1 MSNNPDRP
9 KPEKNNPSQSK
20 SRQSEDSKIRPN
32 ANTLKYSDIPVNNED
47 SKSLET
53 LFLPQQSS
61 ENFPRGFIGGKQS
74 VPLFTPQNPSSDT
87 MRQQFPGSSE
97 STVTNQVFWGTNV
110 NVQEVMSKFRN
121 FLNEFKLGESKEMAG
136 ERYYLKMLQEIKNT
150 KVYILNIDSEHIN
163 KYDEMLYWQMIN
175 FPTEMIPMMD
185 STVTEVYKEL
195 IKIKYKDLEKDD
207 FQTNIRVRICNLTKK
222 SRIRDLGPDDIDKLI
237 SISGIVIR
245 TSEVVPEMKDAVFKC
260 TVCNKKEHSGLNRG
274 MITEPVEC
282 KSCHS
287 KSSFELN
294 HNMSSFDDLQYVK
307 VQETPDMMPEGETP
321 VTIHLCAYDELVDNV
336 KPGDKCEFVGIF
348 RAQGIRV
355 NPRQRITKTTFRT
368 FIDLVSITKYNKMRM
383 NQDEMDDNDIIIE
396 NDEHNI
402 EENELD
408 MIYKEDI
415 KKEVEKL
422 KKNPNI
428 YDILIN
434 SFAPSIWENET
445 VKRGLLLQLF
455 GGVNKDF
462 TKFGQGKFRGDI
474 NILLIGDPSTAKSQ
488 LLQYVH
494 NLAPRGIYTSGK
506 GSSVVGLTAYVTK
519 DAETGELILESGALV
534 LSDRGI
540 CCIDEF
546 DKMDDNTKVILH
558 EAMEQQTISIAKAG
572 IICQLN
578 ARTAILASANPVKS
592 KYDPSLSVI
601 QNIRLPPSLLSRFD
615 LIYLMLDKHNEI
627 DDRRLAN
634 HIVSLYAFEEDE
646 EMEKE
651 DEVDEDSK
659 EKEKEKEKKSKKKS
673 RKRSSKKKDD
683 EENNNLDEN
692 KMDIDEVN
700 SSSTNN
706 NINNNIHHP
715 EKISIKKEVLT
726 AYISEARKLNP
737 KISDNVVNE
746 LINHYLKM
754 RENGGKNTISATPRQ
769 LESLIR
775 LSEARARLRFSP
787 FVEKEDV
794 EEAVNLIKVATQ
806 QAATDPVTGVIDM
819 DMLQTGITSS
829 SRARLSQLIEIIKT
843 ILRDYQENARKGVKF
858 NSLGDEVRKRVNE
871 LGQLSFNF
879 SDFDYR
885 DALRKLEDENI
896 VAILGSKNMPTIRLI
911 ARDF

>member
-1 MSNNPDRP
+1 MSNSQDRSKPD
-9 KPEKNNPSQSK
+9 KINPSQSK
-20 SRQSEDSKIRPN
+20 SRQNEDSKIRPN
-32 ANTLKYSDIPVNNED
+32 ANQLKFSDIPVNNED

-74 VPLFTPQNPSSDT
+74 VPLFTPVNPSSDT

-195 IKIKYKDLEKDD
+195 IKLKYKDLEKDE

-245 TSEVVPEMKDAVFKC
+245 TSEVVPEMKEAVFKC
-260 TVCNKKEHSGLNRG
+260 TVCFKIEHSGLNRG

-282 KSCHS
+282 RSCHS
-287 KSSFELN
+287 KSSFELV
-294 HNMSSFDDLQYVK
+294 HNLSSFDDLQYVK

-321 VTIHLCAYDELVDNV
+321 VTIHLCAYDELVDYV

-383 NQDEMDDNDIIIE
+383 NQDEMDESDLMIE

-634 HIVSLYAFEEDE
+634 HIVSLYGFEEDE

-651 DEVDEDSK
+651 EDTDEDS
-659 EKEKEKEKKSKKKS
+659 KEKEKKSKKKS
-673 RKRSSKKKDD
+673 KKRSKKKDD
-683 EENNNLDEN
+683 EENVNMTSSNILEEN
-692 KMDIDEVN
+692 KMDIDEEKP
-700 SSSTNN
+700 NN
-706 NINNNIHHP
+706 NQP

-829 SRARLSQLIEIIKT
+829 SRARLSQLIDIIKT

-858 NSLGDEVRKRVNE
+858 NSLGDEVKKRVND

-885 DALRKLEDENI
+885 DALKKLEDENI

>member
-1 MSNNPDRP
+1 MSNSQDRSKPD
-9 KPEKNNPSQSK
+9 KINPSQSK
-20 SRQSEDSKIRPN
+20 SRQNEDSKIRPN
-32 ANTLKYSDIPVNNED
+32 ANQLKFSDIPVNNED

-74 VPLFTPQNPSSDT
+74 VPLFTPVNPSSDT

-195 IKIKYKDLEKDD
+195 IKLKYKDVEKDE

-245 TSEVVPEMKDAVFKC
+245 TSEVVPEMKEAVFRC
-260 TVCNKKEHSGLNRG
+260 TVCYKIEHSGLNRG

-282 KSCHS
+282 RSCHS

-294 HNMSSFDDLQYVK
+294 HNWSSFDDLQYVK

-321 VTIHLCAYDELVDNV
+321 VTIHLCAYDELVDYV

-383 NQDEMDDNDIIIE
+383 NQDEMDESDIMIE

-634 HIVSLYAFEEDE
+634 HIVSLYGFEEDE

-651 DEVDEDSK
+651 EDMDEDS
-659 EKEKEKEKKSKKKS
+659 KEKEKKSKKKS
-673 RKRSSKKKDD
+673 KKRSKKKDD
-683 EENNNLDEN
+683 EENINMTSSNILDEN
-692 KMDIDEVN
+692 KMDIDEEKP
-700 SSSTNN
+700 NN
-706 NINNNIHHP
+706 NQP

-829 SRARLSQLIEIIKT
+829 SRARLSQLIDIIKT

-858 NSLGDEVRKRVNE
+858 NSLGDEVKKRVND

-885 DALRKLEDENI
+885 DALKKLEDENI

>member
-1 MSNNPDRP
+1 MTNNPERN
-9 KPEKNNPSQSK
+9 KPEKSNPSQSK
-20 SRQSEDSKIRPN
+20 SRQAEDSKIRPN
-32 ANTLKYSDIPVNNED
+32 PNTLKFSDIPVNNEE

-97 STVTNQVFWGTNV
+97 STITNQVFWGTNV
-110 NVQEVMSKFRN
+110 NLQEVMTKFRN
-121 FLNEFKLGESKEMAG
+121 FMNEFKLGDGAG

-185 STVTEVYKEL
+185 STVTEVYKDL
-195 IKIKYKDLEKDD
+195 IKLKFKDVEKDE
-207 FQTNIRVRICNLTKK
+207 FQVNIRVRICNLTKK

-245 TSEVVPEMKDAVFKC
+245 TSEVIPEMKDALFKC
-260 TVCNKKEHSGLNRG
+260 TVCNKKEHSILNRG
-274 MITEPVEC
+274 IITEPVEC

-287 KSSFELN
+287 KSSFELI
-294 HNMSSFDDLQYVK
+294 HNMSAFDDKQFVK

-321 VTIHLCAYDELVDNV
+321 VTIHLCAYDELVDYV

-355 NPRQRITKTTFRT
+355 NTRQRITKTTFRT
-368 FIDLVSITKYNKMRM
+368 FIDLVSITKFNKNRM
-383 NQDEMDDNDIIIE
+383 NQDELDENDIDIE
-396 NDEHNI
+396 NDEHI
-402 EENELD
+402 FEENELND
-408 MIYKEDI
+408 IYKDEI
-415 KKEVEKL
+415 KKEIEKL

-462 TKFGQGKFRGDI
+462 TKVGQGKFRGDI

-592 KYDPSLSVI
+592 KYDPTLSVI

-634 HIVSLYAFEEDE
+634 HIVSLYGYEENDE
-646 EMEKE
+646 EEK
-651 DEVDEDSK
+651 DEDNDEE

-673 RKRSSKKKDD
+673 KKRIKKKDD
-683 EENNNLDEN
+683 EENVNMSTSNANDDINNN

-700 SSSTNN
+700 Q
-706 NINNNIHHP
+706 P
-715 EKISIKKEVLT
+715 EKISVKKEVLT

-775 LSEARARLRFSP
+775 LSEARARLRFSQY
-787 FVEKEDV
+787 VEKEDV

-819 DMLQTGITSS
+819 DLLQTGITSS
-829 SRARLSQLIEIIKT
+829 SRARLSQLIDIIKN

-858 NSLGDEVRKRVNE
+858 NSLGDEVKKRVNE
-871 LGQLSFNF
+871 LGQQSFNF

-885 DALRKLEDENI
+885 EALRKLEDENI

-911 ARDF
+911 AKDF

>member
-1 MSNNPDRP
+1 MTNNPERN
-9 KPEKNNPSQSK
+9 KSEKSNPSQSK
-20 SRQSEDSKIRPN
+20 SRQAEDSKIRPN
-32 ANTLKYSDIPVNNED
+32 PNTLKFSDIPVNNEE

-97 STVTNQVFWGTNV
+97 STITNQVFWGTNV
-110 NVQEVMSKFRN
+110 NLQEVMTKFRN
-121 FLNEFKLGESKEMAG
+121 FMNEFKLGDGAG

-175 FPTEMIPMMD
+175 FPPEMIPMMD
-185 STVTEVYKEL
+185 STVTEVYKDL
-195 IKIKYKDLEKDD
+195 IKLKFKDVEKDE
-207 FQTNIRVRICNLTKK
+207 FQVNIRVRICNLTKK

-245 TSEVVPEMKDAVFKC
+245 TSEVIPEMKDALFKC
-260 TVCNKKEHSGLNRG
+260 TVCNKKEHSILNRG
-274 MITEPVEC
+274 IITEPVEC

-287 KSSFELN
+287 KSSFELI
-294 HNMSSFDDLQYVK
+294 HNMSAFDDKQFVK

-321 VTIHLCAYDELVDNV
+321 VTIHLCAYDELVDYV

-355 NPRQRITKTTFRT
+355 NTRQRITKTTFRT
-368 FIDLVSITKYNKMRM
+368 FIDLVSITKFNKNRM
-383 NQDEMDDNDIIIE
+383 NQDELDENDIDIE
-396 NDEHNI
+396 NDEHI
-402 EENELD
+402 FEENELND
-408 MIYKEDI
+408 IYKDEI
-415 KKEVEKL
+415 KKEIEKL

-462 TKFGQGKFRGDI
+462 TKVGQGKFRGDI

-592 KYDPSLSVI
+592 KYDPTLSVI

-634 HIVSLYAFEEDE
+634 HIVSLYGYEENDE
-646 EMEKE
+646 EEK
-651 DEVDEDSK
+651 DEDNDEE

-673 RKRSSKKKDD
+673 KKRSKKKDD
-683 EENNNLDEN
+683 EENVNMSTSNANDDINNN
-692 KMDIDEVN
+692 KMDIEEVN
-700 SSSTNN
+700 Q
-706 NINNNIHHP
+706 P
-715 EKISIKKEVLT
+715 EKISVKKEVLT

-775 LSEARARLRFSP
+775 LSEARARLRFSQY
-787 FVEKEDV
+787 VEKEDV

-819 DMLQTGITSS
+819 DLLQTGITSS
-829 SRARLSQLIEIIKT
+829 SRARLSQLIDIIKN

-858 NSLGDEVRKRVNE
+858 NSLGDEVKKRVNE
-871 LGQLSFNF
+871 LGQQSFNF

-885 DALRKLEDENI
+885 EALRKLEDENI
-896 VAILGSKNMPTIRLI
+896 VAILGSKNMPMIRLI
-911 ARDF
+911 AKDF

>member
-1 MSNNPDRP
+1 MSNSQDISKQS
-9 KPEKNNPSQSK
+9 KPNPSQSK
-20 SRQSEDSKIRPN
+20 SRQNEDSKIRPN
-32 ANTLKYSDIPVNNED
+32 ANTLKFSDIPVNNED

-195 IKIKYKDLEKDD
+195 IKLKYKDLEKDE

-245 TSEVVPEMKDAVFKC
+245 TSEVVPEMKEAVFKC
-260 TVCNKKEHSGLNRG
+260 TVCFKIEHSGLNRG

-282 KSCHS
+282 RSCHS
-287 KSSFELN
+287 KSSFELV
-294 HNMSSFDDLQYVK
+294 HNLSSFDDLQYVK

-321 VTIHLCAYDELVDNV
+321 VTIHLCAYDELVDYV

-348 RAQGIRV
+348 RAQGIRI

-383 NQDEMDDNDIIIE
+383 NQDEMDENDIVIE

-434 SFAPSIWENET
+434 SFAPSIWENES

-634 HIVSLYAFEEDE
+634 HIVSLYGFEEDE

-651 DEVDEDSK
+651 EEIDEDS
-659 EKEKEKEKKSKKKS
+659 KEKEKKSKKKS
-673 RKRSSKKKDD
+673 KKRSNKKKDD
-683 EENNNLDEN
+683 EENINMTSSNNLDEN
-692 KMDIDEVN
+692 KMDIDEEK
-700 SSSTNN
+700 SNN
-706 NINNNIHHP
+706 QP

-829 SRARLSQLIEIIKT
+829 SRARLGQLIDIIKT

-858 NSLGDEVRKRVNE
+858 NSLGDEVKKRVND

-885 DALRKLEDENI
+885 DALKKLEDENI

>member
-1 MSNNPDRP
+1 MTNNPERN
-9 KPEKNNPSQSK
+9 KPEKSNPSQSK
-20 SRQSEDSKIRPN
+20 SRQAEDSKIRPN
-32 ANTLKYSDIPVNNED
+32 PNTLKFSDIPVNNEE

-97 STVTNQVFWGTNV
+97 STITNQVFWGTNV
-110 NVQEVMSKFRN
+110 NLQEVMTKFRN
-121 FLNEFKLGESKEMAG
+121 FMNEFKLGDGAG

-185 STVTEVYKEL
+185 STVTEVYKDL
-195 IKIKYKDLEKDD
+195 IKLKFKDVEKDE
-207 FQTNIRVRICNLTKK
+207 FQVNIRVRICNLTKK

-245 TSEVVPEMKDAVFKC
+245 TSEVIPEMKDALFKC
-260 TVCNKKEHSGLNRG
+260 TVCNKKEHSILNRG
-274 MITEPVEC
+274 IITEPVEC

-287 KSSFELN
+287 KSSFELI
-294 HNMSSFDDLQYVK
+294 HNMSAFDDKQFVK

-321 VTIHLCAYDELVDNV
+321 VTIHLCAYDELVDYV

-355 NPRQRITKTTFRT
+355 NTRQRITKTTFRT
-368 FIDLVSITKYNKMRM
+368 FIDLVSITKFNKNRM
-383 NQDEMDDNDIIIE
+383 NQDELDENDIDIE
-396 NDEHNI
+396 NDEHI
-402 EENELD
+402 FEENELND
-408 MIYKEDI
+408 IYKDEI
-415 KKEVEKL
+415 KKEIEKL

-462 TKFGQGKFRGDI
+462 TKVGQGKFRGDI

-592 KYDPSLSVI
+592 KYDPTLSVI

-634 HIVSLYAFEEDE
+634 HIVSLYGYEENDE
-646 EMEKE
+646 EEK
-651 DEVDEDSK
+651 DEDNDEE

-673 RKRSSKKKDD
+673 KKRSKKKDD
-683 EENNNLDEN
+683 EENVNMSTSNANDDINNN

-700 SSSTNN
+700 Q
-706 NINNNIHHP
+706 P
-715 EKISIKKEVLT
+715 EKISVKKEVLT

-737 KISDNVVNE
+737 KISDNVVK
-746 LINHYLKM
+746 LVLDYDL
-754 RENGGKNTISATPRQ
+754 
-769 LESLIR
+769 
-775 LSEARARLRFSP
+775 
-787 FVEKEDV
+787 
-794 EEAVNLIKVATQ
+794 VN
-806 QAATDPVTGVIDM
+806 M
-819 DMLQTGITSS
+819 
-829 SRARLSQLIEIIKT
+829 
-843 ILRDYQENARKGVKF
+843 
-858 NSLGDEVRKRVNE
+858 
-871 LGQLSFNF
+871 
-879 SDFDYR
+879 
-885 DALRKLEDENI
+885 
-896 VAILGSKNMPTIRLI
+896 
-911 ARDF
+911 

>member
-1 MSNNPDRP
+1 MTNNPERN
-9 KPEKNNPSQSK
+9 KPEKSNPSQSK
-20 SRQSEDSKIRPN
+20 SRQAEDSKIRPN
-32 ANTLKYSDIPVNNED
+32 PNTLKFSDIPVNNEE

-97 STVTNQVFWGTNV
+97 STITNQVFWGTNV
-110 NVQEVMSKFRN
+110 NLQEVMTKFRN
-121 FLNEFKLGESKEMAG
+121 FMNEFKLGDGAG

-185 STVTEVYKEL
+185 STVTEVYKDL
-195 IKIKYKDLEKDD
+195 IKLKFKDVEKDE
-207 FQTNIRVRICNLTKK
+207 FQVNIRVRICNLTKK

-245 TSEVVPEMKDAVFKC
+245 TSEVIPEMKDALFKC
-260 TVCNKKEHSGLNRG
+260 TVCNKKEHSILNRG
-274 MITEPVEC
+274 IITEPVEC

-287 KSSFELN
+287 KSSFELI
-294 HNMSSFDDLQYVK
+294 HNMSAFDDKQFVK

-321 VTIHLCAYDELVDNV
+321 VTIHLCAYDELVDYV

-355 NPRQRITKTTFRT
+355 NTRQRITKTTFRT
-368 FIDLVSITKYNKMRM
+368 FIDLVSITKFNKNRM
-383 NQDEMDDNDIIIE
+383 NQDELDENDIDIE
-396 NDEHNI
+396 NDEHI
-402 EENELD
+402 FEENELND
-408 MIYKEDI
+408 IYKDEI
-415 KKEVEKL
+415 KKEIEKL

-462 TKFGQGKFRGDI
+462 TKVGQGKFRGDI

-592 KYDPSLSVI
+592 KYDPTLSVI

-634 HIVSLYAFEEDE
+634 HIVSLYGYEENDE
-646 EMEKE
+646 EGK
-651 DEVDEDSK
+651 DEDNDEE

-673 RKRSSKKKDD
+673 KKRSKKKDD
-683 EENNNLDEN
+683 EENVNMSTSNANDDINNN

-700 SSSTNN
+700 Q
-706 NINNNIHHP
+706 P
-715 EKISIKKEVLT
+715 EKISVKKEVLT

-775 LSEARARLRFSP
+775 LSEARARLRFSQY
-787 FVEKEDV
+787 VEKEDV

-819 DMLQTGITSS
+819 DLLQTGITSS
-829 SRARLSQLIEIIKT
+829 SRARLSQLIDIIKN

-858 NSLGDEVRKRVNE
+858 NSLGDEVKKRVNE
-871 LGQLSFNF
+871 LGQQSFNF

-885 DALRKLEDENI
+885 EALRKLEDENI

-911 ARDF
+911 AKDF

>member
-1 MSNNPDRP
+1 MNND
-9 KPEKNNPSQSK
+9 KNKSEKGNSSQSK
-20 SRQSEDSKIRPN
+20 AKKDTDSQVKPN
-32 ANTLKYSDIPVNNED
+32 QNTLKFSDIPVNNED

-87 MRQQFPGSSE
+87 MRQQIPGSSE

-110 NVQEVMSKFRN
+110 NVQEVMTKFKQ
-121 FLNEFKLGESKEMAG
+121 FLNEYKLSYTTG

-163 KYDEMLYWQMIN
+163 KYDEMLYWQLIN

-185 STVTEVYKEL
+185 STVTEVYKDL
-195 IKIKYKDLEKDD
+195 IKQKYKDADKEE
-207 FQTNIRVRICNLTKK
+207 FQVSIRVRICNLTKK

-245 TSEVVPEMKDAVFKC
+245 TSEVIPEMKDAFFKC
-260 TVCNKKEHSGLNRG
+260 TICNKKEHSILNRG

-287 KSSFELN
+287 KSSFELI
-294 HNMSSFDDLQYVK
+294 HNMSSFDDKQHIK

-321 VTIHLCAYDELVDNV
+321 VTIHLCAYDELVDFV

-355 NPRQRITKTTFRT
+355 NAQKRITKTIFRT
-368 FIDLVSITKYNKMRM
+368 FIDLVSITKYNKLRM
-383 NQDEMDDNDIIIE
+383 NLEDNDENDIEIE
-396 NDEHNI
+396 NDDHI
-402 EENELD
+402 FEENELNA
-408 MIYKEDI
+408 IYKEEV
-415 KKEVEKL
+415 KKEIEKL

-428 YDILIN
+428 YEILIN

-462 TKFGQGKFRGDI
+462 TKIGQGKFRGDI

-494 NLAPRGIYTSGK
+494 GLAPRGIYTSGK

-519 DAETGELILESGALV
+519 DVETGELILESGALV

-578 ARTAILASANPVKS
+578 ARTAILASANPLKS
-592 KYDPSLSVI
+592 KYDPQLSVI

-615 LIYLMLDKHNEI
+615 LIYLMLDKHNEV

-634 HIVSLYAFEEDE
+634 HIVSLYAFEEEDDKDE
-646 EMEKE
+646 ENDEEEK
-651 DEVDEDSK
+651 DKKSK
-659 EKEKEKEKKSKKKS
+659 NKKSAKKQKKSKKDDDDDINT
-673 RKRSSKKKDD
+673 SSIN
-683 EENNNLDEN
+683 ET
-692 KMDIDEVN
+692 KMDVDEKQ
-700 SSSTNN
+700 S
-706 NINNNIHHP
+706 
-715 EKISIKKEVLT
+715 EKISVKKEVLT

-746 LINHYLKM
+746 LIGHYLKM

-787 FVEKEDV
+787 YVEKEDV

-819 DMLQTGITSS
+819 DLLQTGITSS
-829 SRARLSQLIEIIKT
+829 SRARLSQLTEIIKT
-843 ILRDYQENARKGVKF
+843 ILRDYQENARKGVKYS
-858 NSLGDEVRKRVNE
+858 SLSDEVKKRIND
-871 LGQLSFNF
+871 LGQTSFVF
-879 SDFDYR
+879 TDFDLR

-896 VAILGSKNMPTIRLI
+896 IAILGNKNIPTIRLI
-911 ARDF
+911 AKDF

>member
-1 MSNNPDRP
+1 MTNNPERN
-9 KPEKNNPSQSK
+9 KPEKSNPSQSK
-20 SRQSEDSKIRPN
+20 SRQAEDSKIRPN
-32 ANTLKYSDIPVNNED
+32 PNTLKFSDIPVNNEE

-97 STVTNQVFWGTNV
+97 STITNQVFWGTNV
-110 NVQEVMSKFRN
+110 NLQEVMTKFRN
-121 FLNEFKLGESKEMAG
+121 FMNEFKLGDGAG

-185 STVTEVYKEL
+185 STVTEVYKDL
-195 IKIKYKDLEKDD
+195 IKLKFKDVEKDE
-207 FQTNIRVRICNLTKK
+207 FQVNIRVRICNLTKK

-245 TSEVVPEMKDAVFKC
+245 TSEVIPEMKDALFKC
-260 TVCNKKEHSGLNRG
+260 TVCNKKEHSILNRG
-274 MITEPVEC
+274 IITEPVEC

-287 KSSFELN
+287 KSSFELI
-294 HNMSSFDDLQYVK
+294 HNMSAFDDKQFVK

-321 VTIHLCAYDELVDNV
+321 VTIHLCAYDELVDYV

-355 NPRQRITKTTFRT
+355 NTRQRITKTTFRT
-368 FIDLVSITKYNKMRM
+368 FIDLVSITKFNKNRM
-383 NQDEMDDNDIIIE
+383 NQDELDENDIDIE
-396 NDEHNI
+396 NDEHI
-402 EENELD
+402 FEENELND
-408 MIYKEDI
+408 IYKDEI
-415 KKEVEKL
+415 KKEIEKL

-462 TKFGQGKFRGDI
+462 TKVGQGKFRGDI

-592 KYDPSLSVI
+592 KYDPTLSVI

-634 HIVSLYAFEEDE
+634 HIVSLYGYEENDE
-646 EMEKE
+646 EEK
-651 DEVDEDSK
+651 DEDNDEE

-673 RKRSSKKKDD
+673 KKRSKKKDD
-683 EENNNLDEN
+683 EENVNMSTSNANDDINNN

-700 SSSTNN
+700 Q
-706 NINNNIHHP
+706 P
-715 EKISIKKEVLT
+715 EKISVKKEVLT

-775 LSEARARLRFSP
+775 LSEARARLRFSQY
-787 FVEKEDV
+787 VEKEDV

-819 DMLQTGITSS
+819 DLLQTGITSS
-829 SRARLSQLIEIIKT
+829 SRARLSQLIDIIKS

-858 NSLGDEVRKRVNE
+858 NSLGDEVKKRVNE
-871 LGQLSFNF
+871 LGQQSFNF

-885 DALRKLEDENI
+885 EALRKLEDENI

-911 ARDF
+911 AKDF

>member
-1 MSNNPDRP
+1 MSNSQDRSKPD
-9 KPEKNNPSQSK
+9 KINPSQSK
-20 SRQSEDSKIRPN
+20 SRQNEDSKIRPN
-32 ANTLKYSDIPVNNED
+32 ANQLKFSDIPVNNED

-74 VPLFTPQNPSSDT
+74 VPLFTPVNPSSDT

-195 IKIKYKDLEKDD
+195 IKLKYKDVEKDE

-245 TSEVVPEMKDAVFKC
+245 TSEVVPEMKEAVFRC
-260 TVCNKKEHSGLNRG
+260 TVCYKIEHSGLNRG

-282 KSCHS
+282 RSCHS

-294 HNMSSFDDLQYVK
+294 HNWSSFDDLQYVK

-321 VTIHLCAYDELVDNV
+321 VTIHLCAYDELVDYV

-383 NQDEMDDNDIIIE
+383 NQDEMDESDLMIE

-455 GGVNKDF
+455 GGANKDF

-634 HIVSLYAFEEDE
+634 HIVSLYGFEEDE

-651 DEVDEDSK
+651 EDMDEDS
-659 EKEKEKEKKSKKKS
+659 KEKEKKSKKKS
-673 RKRSSKKKDD
+673 KKRSKKKDD
-683 EENNNLDEN
+683 EENINMTSSNILEEN
-692 KMDIDEVN
+692 KMDIDEEKP
-700 SSSTNN
+700 NN
-706 NINNNIHHP
+706 NQP

-829 SRARLSQLIEIIKT
+829 SRARLSQLIDIIKT

-858 NSLGDEVRKRVNE
+858 NSLGDEVKKRVND

-885 DALRKLEDENI
+885 DALKKLEDENI

>member
-1 MSNNPDRP
+1 MSNNPD
-9 KPEKNNPSQSK
+9 E
-20 SRQSEDSKIRPN
+20 SRQEKINQSTSSQKKESEPKIKHTQN
-32 ANTLKYSDIPVNNED
+32 SIKFSDIPVGDE
-47 SKSLET
+47 SKSLDI

-61 ENFPRGFIGGKQS
+61 DNNFTRGFIGGKQS
-74 VPLFTPQNPSSDT
+74 VPLFTPLNASSDT
-87 MRQQFPGSSE
+87 LKQQILGSSE

-110 NVQEVMSKFRN
+110 NVQEVMTKFKQ
-121 FLNEFKLGESKEMAG
+121 FLNEFKLSTLSS

-163 KYDEMLYWQMIN
+163 KFDEMLYWQMIN

-185 STVTEVYKEL
+185 STVTEVYKDL
-195 IKIKYKDLEKDD
+195 ISQRYKDANKEEL
-207 FQTNIRVRICNLTKK
+207 QVNIRVRICNLTKK

-245 TSEVVPEMKDAVFKC
+245 TSEVIPEMKEALFKC
-260 TVCNKKEHSGLNRG
+260 TVCNKYEHSILNRG

-282 KSCHS
+282 SSCHS
-287 KSSFELN
+287 KSSFELI
-294 HNMSSFDDLQYVK
+294 HNMSSFDDKQHVK
-307 VQETPDMMPEGETP
+307 VQETPEMMPEGETP
-321 VTIHLCAYDELVDNV
+321 VTIHLCAYDELVDYV

-355 NPRQRITKTTFRT
+355 NQRTRVTKTTFRT
-368 FIDLVSITKYNKMRM
+368 FIDLVSITKYNKLRM
-383 NQDEMDDNDIIIE
+383 NFDE
-396 NDEHNI
+396 NDENEIDIEKEDHI
-402 EENELD
+402 FEENELNA
-408 MIYKEDI
+408 IYKEEI
-415 KKEVEKL
+415 KQEIEKL
-422 KKNPNI
+422 KNNPNI

-462 TKFGQGKFRGDI
+462 TKMGQGKFRGDI

-494 NLAPRGIYTSGK
+494 GIAPRGIYTSGK
-506 GSSVVGLTAYVTK
+506 GSSVVGLTAYITK
-519 DAETGELILESGALV
+519 DVETGELILESGALV

-592 KYDPSLSVI
+592 KYDPKLSVI

-634 HIVSLYAFEEDE
+634 HIVSLYGYEEEKINKEEENDEEEKDKKSKNKKSAKKSKRNKKEDE
-646 EMEKE
+646 EISSSNM
-651 DEVDEDSK
+651 DES
-659 EKEKEKEKKSKKKS
+659 
-673 RKRSSKKKDD
+673 
-683 EENNNLDEN
+683 
-692 KMDIDEVN
+692 KMDIDDN
-700 SSSTNN
+700 K
-706 NINNNIHHP
+706 P
-715 EKISIKKEVLT
+715 QKMSIKKEVLT
-726 AYISEARKLNP
+726 AYISEARKINP

-754 RENGGKNTISATPRQ
+754 RESGGKNTISATPRQ

-775 LSEARARLRFSP
+775 LSEARARLRFSK

-794 EEAVNLIKVATQ
+794 EEAVTLIKVATQ

-819 DMLQTGITSS
+819 DLLQTGITSS
-829 SRARLSQLIEIIKT
+829 SRARMGQIVDIIKT

-858 NSLGDEVRKRVNE
+858 NSLQDEVRKRVND

-879 SDFDYR
+879 SEFDYR

-896 VAILGSKNMPTIRLI
+896 VAILGNKNAPTIRLI

>member
-1 MSNNPDRP
+1 
-9 KPEKNNPSQSK
+9 
-20 SRQSEDSKIRPN
+20 
-32 ANTLKYSDIPVNNED
+32 
-47 SKSLET
+47 
-53 LFLPQQSS
+53 
-61 ENFPRGFIGGKQS
+61 
-74 VPLFTPQNPSSDT
+74 
-87 MRQQFPGSSE
+87 
-97 STVTNQVFWGTNV
+97 
-110 NVQEVMSKFRN
+110 
-121 FLNEFKLGESKEMAG
+121 
-136 ERYYLKMLQEIKNT
+136 
-150 KVYILNIDSEHIN
+150 
-163 KYDEMLYWQMIN
+163 
-175 FPTEMIPMMD
+175 
-185 STVTEVYKEL
+185 
-195 IKIKYKDLEKDD
+195 
-207 FQTNIRVRICNLTKK
+207 
-222 SRIRDLGPDDIDKLI
+222 
-237 SISGIVIR
+237 
-245 TSEVVPEMKDAVFKC
+245 
-260 TVCNKKEHSGLNRG
+260 
-274 MITEPVEC
+274 
-282 KSCHS
+282 
-287 KSSFELN
+287 
-294 HNMSSFDDLQYVK
+294 
-307 VQETPDMMPEGETP
+307 
-321 VTIHLCAYDELVDNV
+321 
-336 KPGDKCEFVGIF
+336 
-348 RAQGIRV
+348 
-355 NPRQRITKTTFRT
+355 
-368 FIDLVSITKYNKMRM
+368 M

-673 RKRSSKKKDD
+673 KKRSSKKKDD

>member
-1 MSNNPDRP
+1 MSNSQDRSKPD
-9 KPEKNNPSQSK
+9 KINPSQSK
-20 SRQSEDSKIRPN
+20 SRQNEDSKIRPN
-32 ANTLKYSDIPVNNED
+32 ANQLKFSDIPVNNED

-74 VPLFTPQNPSSDT
+74 VPLFTPVNPSSDT

-195 IKIKYKDLEKDD
+195 IKLKYKDVEKDE

-245 TSEVVPEMKDAVFKC
+245 TSEVVPEMKEAVFRC
-260 TVCNKKEHSGLNRG
+260 TVCYKIEHSGLNRG

-282 KSCHS
+282 RSCHS

-294 HNMSSFDDLQYVK
+294 HNWSSFDDLQYVK

-321 VTIHLCAYDELVDNV
+321 VTIHLCAYDELVDYV

-383 NQDEMDDNDIIIE
+383 NQDEMDESDLMIE

-634 HIVSLYAFEEDE
+634 HIVSLYGFEEDE

-651 DEVDEDSK
+651 EDMDEDS
-659 EKEKEKEKKSKKKS
+659 KEKEKKSKKKS
-673 RKRSSKKKDD
+673 KKRSKKKDD
-683 EENNNLDEN
+683 EENVNMTSSNILDEN
-692 KMDIDEVN
+692 KMDIDEEKP
-700 SSSTNN
+700 NN
-706 NINNNIHHP
+706 NQP

-829 SRARLSQLIEIIKT
+829 SRARLSQLIDIIKT

-858 NSLGDEVRKRVNE
+858 NSLGDEVKKRVND

-885 DALRKLEDENI
+885 DALKKLEDENI

>member
-1 MSNNPDRP
+1 MSNNPDKN
-9 KPEKNNPSQSK
+9 KPEKSNPPQPKQKKESESQIKPSQNSIK
-20 SRQSEDSKIRPN
+20 F
-32 ANTLKYSDIPVNNED
+32 SDIPINNDD
-47 SKSLET
+47 SKSLEV

-74 VPLFTPQNPSSDT
+74 VPLFTPQNASSDT
-87 MRQQFPGSSE
+87 LKQQMLGSSE

-110 NVQEVMSKFRN
+110 SVQEVITKFKQ
-121 FLNEFKLGESKEMAG
+121 FLNEFKLSTLSN

-163 KYDEMLYWQMIN
+163 KFDEMLYWQLIN

-185 STVTEVYKEL
+185 STVTEVYRDL
-195 IKIKYKDLEKDD
+195 INQRYKDANKEEL
-207 FQTNIRVRICNLTKK
+207 QINIRVRICNLTKK

-245 TSEVVPEMKDAVFKC
+245 TSEVIPEMKEALFKC
-260 TVCNKKEHSGLNRG
+260 TVCNKYERSILNRG

-282 KSCHS
+282 TSCHS
-287 KSSFELN
+287 KSSFELI
-294 HNMSSFDDLQYVK
+294 HNMSSFDDKQHVK
-307 VQETPDMMPEGETP
+307 VQETPEMMPEGETP
-321 VTIHLCAYDELVDNV
+321 VTIHLCAYDELVDYV

-355 NPRQRITKTTFRT
+355 NQRTRITKTTFRT
-368 FIDLVSITKYNKMRM
+368 FIDLVSITKYNKLRM
-383 NQDEMDDNDIIIE
+383 NFEENDDNALDIE
-396 NDEHNI
+396 NEDHI
-402 EENELD
+402 FEENELNV
-408 MIYKEDI
+408 IYKEEI
-415 KKEVEKL
+415 KKEIEKL
-422 KKNPNI
+422 KNNPNI

-462 TKFGQGKFRGDI
+462 TKMGQGKFRGDI

-494 NLAPRGIYTSGK
+494 GIAPRGIYTSGK
-506 GSSVVGLTAYVTK
+506 GSSVVGLTAYITK
-519 DAETGELILESGALV
+519 DVETGELILESGALV
-534 LSDRGI
+534 LSDKGI

-546 DKMDDNTKVILH
+546 DKMDDNTRVILH

-592 KYDPSLSVI
+592 KYDPKLSVI

-634 HIVSLYAFEEDE
+634 HIVSLYGFEEEENIKEDENEEDE
-646 EMEKE
+646 K
-651 DEVDEDSK
+651 DKKSK
-659 EKEKEKEKKSKKKS
+659 NKKGAKKSKKN
-673 RKRSSKKKDD
+673 KKD
-683 EENNNLDEN
+683 EEESSNIDDN
-692 KMDIDEVN
+692 KMDIEDN
-700 SSSTNN
+700 KQ
-706 NINNNIHHP
+706 
-715 EKISIKKEVLT
+715 EKMSVKKEVLT
-726 AYISEARKLNP
+726 AYISEARKINP
-737 KISDNVVNE
+737 KISDKVVNE
-746 LINHYLKM
+746 LINHYLEM
-754 RENGGKNTISATPRQ
+754 RESGGKNTISATPRQ
-769 LESLIR
+769 LESLTR
-775 LSEARARLRFSP
+775 LSEARARLRFSKY
-787 FVEKEDV
+787 VEKEDV
-794 EEAVNLIKVATQ
+794 EEAVSLIKVATQ

-819 DMLQTGITSS
+819 DLLQTGITSS
-829 SRARLSQLIEIIKT
+829 SRARMGQIVDIIKS
-843 ILRDYQENARKGVKF
+843 ILRDYQENAKKGVKF
-858 NSLGDEVRKRVNE
+858 NSLQDEVRKRVND

-879 SDFDYR
+879 SEFDYR

-896 VAILGSKNMPTIRLI
+896 VAILGNKNMPTIRLI

>member
-1 MSNNPDRP
+1 MTNNPERN
-9 KPEKNNPSQSK
+9 KPEKSNPSQSK
-20 SRQSEDSKIRPN
+20 SRQAEDSKIRPN
-32 ANTLKYSDIPVNNED
+32 PNTLKFSDIPVNNEE

-97 STVTNQVFWGTNV
+97 STITNQVFWGTNV
-110 NVQEVMSKFRN
+110 NLQEVMTKFRN
-121 FLNEFKLGESKEMAG
+121 FMNEFKLGDGAG

-185 STVTEVYKEL
+185 STVTEVYKDL
-195 IKIKYKDLEKDD
+195 IKLKFKDVEKDE
-207 FQTNIRVRICNLTKK
+207 FQVNIRVRICNLTKK

-245 TSEVVPEMKDAVFKC
+245 TSEVIPEMKDALFKC
-260 TVCNKKEHSGLNRG
+260 TVCNKKEHSILNRG
-274 MITEPVEC
+274 IITEPVEC

-287 KSSFELN
+287 KSSFELI
-294 HNMSSFDDLQYVK
+294 HNMSAFDDKQFVK

-321 VTIHLCAYDELVDNV
+321 VTIHLCAYDELVDYV

-355 NPRQRITKTTFRT
+355 NTRQRITKTTFRT
-368 FIDLVSITKYNKMRM
+368 FIDLVSITKFNKNRM
-383 NQDEMDDNDIIIE
+383 NQDELDENDIDIE
-396 NDEHNI
+396 NDEHI
-402 EENELD
+402 FEENELND
-408 MIYKEDI
+408 IYKDEI
-415 KKEVEKL
+415 KKEIEKL

-462 TKFGQGKFRGDI
+462 TKVGQGKFRGDI

-592 KYDPSLSVI
+592 KYDPTLSVI

-634 HIVSLYAFEEDE
+634 HIVSLYGYEENDE
-646 EMEKE
+646 EEK
-651 DEVDEDSK
+651 DEDNDEE

-673 RKRSSKKKDD
+673 KKRSKKKDD
-683 EENNNLDEN
+683 EENVNMSTSNANDDINNN

-700 SSSTNN
+700 Q
-706 NINNNIHHP
+706 P
-715 EKISIKKEVLT
+715 EKISVKKEVLT

-775 LSEARARLRFSP
+775 LSEARARLRFSQY
-787 FVEKEDV
+787 VEKEDV

-819 DMLQTGITSS
+819 DLLQTGITSS
-829 SRARLSQLIEIIKT
+829 SRARLSQLIDIIKN

-858 NSLGDEVRKRVNE
+858 NSLGDEVKKRVNE
-871 LGQLSFNF
+871 LGQQSFNF

-885 DALRKLEDENI
+885 EALRKLEDENI

>member
-1 MSNNPDRP
+1 MSNNPDKNR
-9 KPEKNNPSQSK
+9 PEKSNPPQSKQKKELESQIKPSQNSIK
-20 SRQSEDSKIRPN
+20 F
-32 ANTLKYSDIPVNNED
+32 SDIPINNDD
-47 SKSLET
+47 SKSLEV

-74 VPLFTPQNPSSDT
+74 VPLFTPQNASSDT
-87 MRQQFPGSSE
+87 LKQQILGSSE

-110 NVQEVMSKFRN
+110 SVQEVITKFKQ
-121 FLNEFKLGESKEMAG
+121 FLNEFKLSTLSN

-163 KYDEMLYWQMIN
+163 KFDEMLYWQLIN

-185 STVTEVYKEL
+185 STVTEVYRDL
-195 IKIKYKDLEKDD
+195 INQRYKDANKEEL
-207 FQTNIRVRICNLTKK
+207 QINIRVRICNLTKK

-245 TSEVVPEMKDAVFKC
+245 TSEVIPEMKEALFKC
-260 TVCNKKEHSGLNRG
+260 TVCNKYERSILNRG

-282 KSCHS
+282 TSCHS
-287 KSSFELN
+287 KSSFELI
-294 HNMSSFDDLQYVK
+294 HNMSSFDDKQHVK
-307 VQETPDMMPEGETP
+307 VQETPEMMPEGETP
-321 VTIHLCAYDELVDNV
+321 VTIHLCAYDELVDYV

-355 NPRQRITKTTFRT
+355 NQRTRITKTTFRT
-368 FIDLVSITKYNKMRM
+368 FIDLVSITKYNKLRM
-383 NQDEMDDNDIIIE
+383 NFEENDDNALDIE
-396 NDEHNI
+396 NEDHI
-402 EENELD
+402 FEENELNV
-408 MIYKEDI
+408 IYKEEI
-415 KKEVEKL
+415 KKEIEKL
-422 KKNPNI
+422 KNNPNI

-462 TKFGQGKFRGDI
+462 TKMGQGKFRGDI

-494 NLAPRGIYTSGK
+494 GIAPRGIYTSGK
-506 GSSVVGLTAYVTK
+506 GSSVVGLTAYITK
-519 DAETGELILESGALV
+519 DVETGELILESGALV
-534 LSDRGI
+534 LSDKGI

-546 DKMDDNTKVILH
+546 DKMDDNTRVILH

-592 KYDPSLSVI
+592 KYDPKLSVI

-634 HIVSLYAFEEDE
+634 HIVSLYGFEEEENIKEDENEEDE
-646 EMEKE
+646 K
-651 DEVDEDSK
+651 DKKSK
-659 EKEKEKEKKSKKKS
+659 NKKGAKKSKKN
-673 RKRSSKKKDD
+673 KKD
-683 EENNNLDEN
+683 EEELSNIDDN
-692 KMDIDEVN
+692 KMDIEDN
-700 SSSTNN
+700 KQ
-706 NINNNIHHP
+706 
-715 EKISIKKEVLT
+715 EKMSVKKEVLT
-726 AYISEARKLNP
+726 AYISEARKINP
-737 KISDNVVNE
+737 KISDKVVNE
-746 LINHYLKM
+746 LINHYLEM
-754 RENGGKNTISATPRQ
+754 RESGGKNTISATPRQ

-775 LSEARARLRFSP
+775 LSEARARLRFSKY
-787 FVEKEDV
+787 VEKEDV
-794 EEAVNLIKVATQ
+794 EEAVSLIKVATQ

-819 DMLQTGITSS
+819 DLLQTGITSS
-829 SRARLSQLIEIIKT
+829 SRARMGQIVDIIKS
-843 ILRDYQENARKGVKF
+843 ILRDYQENAKKGVKF
-858 NSLGDEVRKRVNE
+858 NSLQDEVRKRVND

-879 SDFDYR
+879 SEFDYR

-896 VAILGSKNMPTIRLI
+896 VAILGNKNMPTIRLI